1 MLLACKYEIIP
12 DEVVSPINTW
22 KFDSVEIEL
31 DVNHKDFNYI
41 LDDCQFKLSN
51 ILTDADFVSEDTIRL
66 IGMEYLNNKPLT
78 EDRIKE
84 IISIL
89 SLRVENRL
97 SELNYPVLYDI
108 KYYFGTDDLKSNTLI
123 KKEILI

>member
-1 MLLACKYEIIP
+1 MLLAFKYQIIP
-12 DEVVSPINTW
+12 AEAISTINTCR
-22 KFDSVEIEL
+22 FTSVEIEL
-31 DVNHKDFNYI
+31 DVNHKDFKHI

-51 ILTDADFVSEDTIRL
+51 VLTDAEFVSEDTIRL
-66 IGMEYLNNKPLT
+66 IGIDCLNNKPLT

-84 IISIL
+84 IISTL
-89 SLRVENRL
+89 SLRIENRL

-108 KYYFGTDDLKSNTLI
+108 NYYMGVDAPKSNTLI